1 MPFKRLIE
9 GGLNLYEEVH
19 PKNVR
24 EAINIL
30 DRFFLYQRS
39 FDDTASEAWKL
50 IRANLKEARMMSILD
65 EYSFPT
71 YLEDSGFKHFA
82 NLELARGLSNYIVK
96 QYENS
101 IKSSKVDYITD
112 THKLELS
119 LYTLDPYADMSRIVN
134 NGRCTKCGKEL
145 DNNRLFLCEDCSKL
159 QAQEGKSNDA

>member
-50 IRANLKEARMMSILD
+50 IRANLKEARMMNIRFLRTLKILVSSIL
-65 EYSFPT
+65 
-71 YLEDSGFKHFA
+71 L
-82 NLELARGLSNYIVK
+82 I
-96 QYENS
+96 
-101 IKSSKVDYITD
+101 
-112 THKLELS
+112 
-119 LYTLDPYADMSRIVN
+119 
-134 NGRCTKCGKEL
+134 
-145 DNNRLFLCEDCSKL
+145 
-159 QAQEGKSNDA
+159 